1 MSILDQRPWFGADEN
16 YKTTL
21 ASLTPGDAEAVDEV
35 VRSRDQ
41 VRDDWAEK
49 QFSNVKSGM
58 IALAVVLAL
67 VICILTWGRTSADA
81 RVEELSEVE
90 HRVGCFEEAARIA
103 DLDLARSC

>member
-1 MSILDQRPWFGADEN
+1 MSIRNQRPWFGADEN

-21 ASLTPGDAEAVDEV
+21 ASLTPGDAEAIGEA
-35 VRSRDQ
+35 VRDRDQ

-49 QFSNVKSGM
+49 QFSNVKNGM

-67 VICILTWGRTSADA
+67 VICVQTWGRMSADA
-81 RVEELSEVE
+81 RVEELSDVE
-90 HRVGCFEEAARIA
+90 YRVGCFEEAARIE